1 MVAGDL
7 ASMHWAATYG
17 MLYRRTQLVD
27 STLSL
32 RGLQM
37 PFDASGALI
46 LHLLSIRK
54 VSKALG
60 LSKHCPL
67 RLASQP
73 TLSIPGLLLQILQ
86 YRLPACVLL
95 IPPRQSGAD
104 KLLVQVAAIR
114 QDDLGH
120 RPFVAVD
127 VADLHR
133 HHLSESQIPGE
144 LLCPRPEWLL
154 HSGQSIPHSRMCSA
168 APLCITRMVSPS
180 LTATTLPV

>member
-60 LSKHCPL
+60 LSKHC
-67 RLASQP
+67 RLQRQKDLPRARCRRRFRKTRWWEGFRVSGP
-73 TLSIPGLLLQILQ
+73 SAFRRHAGAPG
-86 YRLPACVLL
+86 R
-95 IPPRQSGAD
+95 S
-104 KLLVQVAAIR
+104 
-114 QDDLGH
+114 
-120 RPFVAVD
+120 RP
-127 VADLHR
+127 H
-133 HHLSESQIPGE
+133 
-144 LLCPRPEWLL
+144 
-154 HSGQSIPHSRMCSA
+154 
-168 APLCITRMVSPS
+168 
-180 LTATTLPV
+180 

>member
-60 LSKHCPL
+60 LSKHCRL

-86 YRLPACVLL
+86 YRLPSRIPL
-95 IPPRQSGAD
+95 IPPCQPGTN
-104 KLLVQVAAIR
+104 KFLVQVSPIR
-114 QDDLGH
+114 QDDLSDGALI
-120 RPFVAVD
+120 AVN
-127 VADLHR
+127 VTDLYR

-144 LLCPRPEWLL
+144 LLGARPEWLL
-154 HSGQSIPHSRMCSA
+154 HLGAVDPPQPDALRRAVVHDPDGVA
-168 APLCITRMVSPS
+168 VTNGDNL
-180 LTATTLPV
+180 